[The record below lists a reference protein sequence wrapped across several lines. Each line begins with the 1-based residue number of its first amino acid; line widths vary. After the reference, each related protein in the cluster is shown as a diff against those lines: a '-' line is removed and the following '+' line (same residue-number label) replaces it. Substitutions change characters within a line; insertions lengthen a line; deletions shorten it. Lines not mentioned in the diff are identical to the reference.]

1 MTTYFTFQA
10 CMFVV
15 SQIGKFC
22 LLCSNERVQFYLFE
36 TSFQVSHLHEGHG
49 SQAHLEH
56 QNLRFVTST
65 YSENHK

>member
-15 SQIGKFC
+15 SQIGNFF
-22 LLCSNERVQFYLFE
+22 LLCSTERVQFYLFE
-36 TSFQVSHLHEGHG
+36 TSFQVSHLHEAHG

-56 QNLRFVTST
+56 QKLRFVTST
-65 YSENHK
+65 YSENDK